1 MSSNETTLMKFPH
14 DYPLKVMGPNND
26 EFRSL
31 VFGIVQ
37 KHMGDFDQ
45 AKIEERP
52 SKSGTYLGLTIIVRA
67 DSKAQLDNLYMELTA
82 CEKVMVAL

>member
-1 MSSNETTLMKFPH
+1 MSSDETTLMQFPH
-14 DYPLKVMGPNND
+14 DYPLKVMGRNND

-37 KHMGDFDQ
+37 KHMGPIDRN
-45 AKIEERP
+45 KIEERP
-52 SKSGTYLGLTIIVRA
+52 SRGGTYLGLTLIVRA
-67 DSKAQLDNLYMELTA
+67 TSKAQLDALYRELTT

>member
-14 DYPLKVMGPNND
+14 DYPLKVMGRNND

-37 KHMGDFDQ
+37 KHMGPVDQ
-45 AKIEERP
+45 SLIEERP
-52 SKSGTYLGLTIIVRA
+52 SKSGTYLGLTLIVRA
-67 DSKAQLDNLYMELTA
+67 TSKAQLDALYLELTT